1 MPRACWA
8 SLIVMPRVCRASL
21 IVMPRVCRASVLRF
35 PDGGRQKPDLRG
47 LLRIPSFG
55 PQRTAGLLTATVLQ
69 PAARDSV
76 ATLLL
81 WAEGGYEKPGKT
93 CLPSLFQRRVATLFR
108 TISSHSEQ
116 SPLSFRAQSRNL
128 SRHSTA
134 CPAPA
139 AIEPSFHGLVRGICF
154 PRGLQLNNRK

>member
-1 MPRACWA
+1 MLGIPYRHAPRMQGIPYRHAPRMQGICPPVSGRWSSKARSQGAA
-8 SLIVMPRVCRASL
+8 SHP
-21 IVMPRVCRASVLRF
+21 
-35 PDGGRQKPDLRG
+35 
-47 LLRIPSFG
+47 LLRSW
-55 PQRTAGLLTATVLQ
+55 RTAGLLTATVLQ

>member
-1 MPRACWA
+1 MALSPACGA
-8 SLIVMPRVCRASL
+8 SFVRVIFFRHSTAPSVEFFFVMPSE
-21 IVMPRVCRASVLRF
+21 CRASVLRF
-35 PDGGRQKPDLRG
+35 PDSGRQKPDLRR

-108 TISSHSEQ
+108 TIFSHSEQ
-116 SPLSFRAQSRNL
+116 SPLSFRAQSTNL
-128 SRHSTA
+128 LPGGNILFGKPILGR
-134 CPAPA
+134 CVG
-139 AIEPSFHGLVRGICF
+139 PSSAYFGSD
-154 PRGLQLNNRK
+154 

>member
-1 MPRACWA
+1 MASRTIPMVVSSSNLSRIPRPAHAGHPFFVIPRLVRGICPPVSGQWSSKARSQEAA
-8 SLIVMPRVCRASL
+8 SHP
-21 IVMPRVCRASVLRF
+21 
-35 PDGGRQKPDLRG
+35 
-47 LLRIPSFG
+47 LLRSC
-55 PQRTAGLLTATVLQ
+55 RTAGLLTTTVLQ

-108 TISSHSEQ
+108 TIFSHSEQ
-116 SPLSFRAQSRNL
+116 SPLSFRAKSRNL

-134 CPAPA
+134 PTV
-139 AIEPSFHGLVRGICF
+139 ESDSRGVSNRLI
-154 PRGLQLNNRK
+154 GNN